1 MAKGRDVQLA
11 RQIGEH
17 LVAAELGRRGYIA
30 TPFAGN
36 VPLFDLLA
44 ADMTGRAFSV
54 QVKTVRRFQW
64 QIDAEKF
71 LNIHIDDDTPLQSVA
86 GRVHLP
92 NPNVICIF
100 IMLMDDDPEGPIKA
114 DEFYVLPIGRLQ
126 EIAEEVYT
134 ARLAVC
140 NPRPKKYTS
149 THYGNFA

>member
-1 MAKGRDVQLA
+1 MAKGRDMQLA

-17 LVAAELGRRGYIA
+17 LVAAELGRRGYVA
-30 TPFAGN
+30 APFAGN

-71 LNIHIDDDTPLQSVA
+71 INIHIDDNTRLQSVK
-86 GRVHLP
+86 GRVRLP
-92 NPNVICIF
+92 NPNVVCIF
-100 IMLMDDDPEGPIKA
+100 IMLKDDDPDGHIKE
-114 DEFYVLPIGRLQ
+114 DEFYVLTICRLQ
-126 EIAEEVYT
+126 EIIEVGYI
-134 ARLAVC
+134 ARLDVC

-149 THYGNFA
+149 